1 MFLCNFTD
9 PKPSNSTFPV
19 YIYKKINAMKLRQV
33 PLETIN
39 AYNTNTLMEVLGIQC
54 TELGEDF
61 LVATMPVDK
70 RTHQPMGL
78 LHGGASA
85 ALIES
90 IGSMGSTLLIDLSKE
105 APVGIEINA
114 NHIGGVKSGSVKA
127 IGKIVHAG
135 KRTHLWQVDIYDEA
149 TSKLVC
155 TGRLT
160 IMIVPH
166 A

>member
-1 MFLCNFTD
+1 
-9 PKPSNSTFPV
+9 
-19 YIYKKINAMKLRQV
+19 MKLKKVDIAQV
-33 PLETIN
+33 N
-39 AYNTNTLMEVLGIQC
+39 AFNKNTLMEVLGIEC
-54 TELGEDF
+54 VEIGEDYI
-61 LVATMPVDK
+61 VSTMPVGP

-114 NHIGGVKSGSVKA
+114 NHIGSVKSGMVKA

-135 KRTHLWQVDIYDEA
+135 KRTHLWQVDIYDMA
-149 TSKLVC
+149 TDKLVC

-160 IMIVPH
+160 VMIVSKS
-166 A
+166 